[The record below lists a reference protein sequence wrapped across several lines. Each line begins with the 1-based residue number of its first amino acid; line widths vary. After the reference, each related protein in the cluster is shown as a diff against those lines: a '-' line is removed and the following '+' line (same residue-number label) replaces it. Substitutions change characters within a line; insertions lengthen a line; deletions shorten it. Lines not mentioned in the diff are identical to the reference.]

1 MFREPA
7 FRSPTSTNRHRAFL
21 DWHKVQ
27 VLLDELLDTKH
38 ILA

>member
-1 MFREPA
+1 MIFREPA
-7 FRSPTSTNRHRAFL
+7 YTDKSSPRFF

-27 VLLDELLDTKH
+27 LLLDELLDTKH